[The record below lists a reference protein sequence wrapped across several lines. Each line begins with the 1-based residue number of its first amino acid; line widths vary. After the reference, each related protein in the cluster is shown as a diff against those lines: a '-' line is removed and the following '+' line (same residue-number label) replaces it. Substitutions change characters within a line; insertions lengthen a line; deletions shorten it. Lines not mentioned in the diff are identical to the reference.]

1 MLKKDYKE
9 QRDHLGAHLKNS
21 ASKVYQITDGIMR
34 ISMLA
39 RKGKVGKGSAFK
51 EIEKLALELR
61 HWNDVPANISYKFS
75 PLGIM
80 DDKEQWDKEKI
91 ESDKF
96 ILSKKD
102 ADEKIYPTSKDM
114 KNVLAQWGI
123 IYYIYGRLVYN

>member
-1 MLKKDYKE
+1 
-9 QRDHLGAHLKNS
+9 
-21 ASKVYQITDGIMR
+21 
-34 ISMLA
+34 MLA

-96 ILSKKD
+96 ILSEKD
-102 ADEKIYPTSKDM
+102 ADEKIYLNYKDM
-114 KNVLAQWGI
+114 KNVLAQ
-123 IYYIYGRLVYN
+123 

>member
-80 DDKEQWDKEKI
+80 DDKEQWDKEKV

-114 KNVLAQWGI
+114 KNALAQ
-123 IYYIYGRLVYN
+123 

>member
-80 DDKEQWDKEKI
+80 DDK
-91 ESDKF
+91 
-96 ILSKKD
+96 
-102 ADEKIYPTSKDM
+102 
-114 KNVLAQWGI
+114 
-123 IYYIYGRLVYN
+123 

>member
-34 ISMLA
+34 ISTLA

-75 PLGIM
+75 PLGVM

-96 ILSKKD
+96 ILSQKD

-114 KNVLAQWGI
+114 KNVLAQ
-123 IYYIYGRLVYN
+123 

>member
-1 MLKKDYKE
+1 
-9 QRDHLGAHLKNS
+9 
-21 ASKVYQITDGIMR
+21 
-34 ISMLA
+34 MLA

-75 PLGIM
+75 PLGVM

-96 ILSKKD
+96 ILSQKD

-114 KNVLAQWGI
+114 KNVLAQ
-123 IYYIYGRLVYN
+123 